1 MTSSTSS
8 THDLESQQQQNRI
21 MMMLAHS
28 VNCKFCLFAQTWP
41 FTEDLVS
48 PTGKGGAV

>member
-21 MMMLAHS
+21 MMMLAHLRNVFVLLGLNMAFRRES
-28 VNCKFCLFAQTWP
+28 SINNR
-41 FTEDLVS
+41 
-48 PTGKGGAV
+48 KGGAV